1 MTGKK
6 VLSSVALEFR
16 KEAVEK
22 KLRIELLFAQ
32 AGARRRRHCCGPA
45 RWCLT
50 C

>member
-1 MTGKK
+1 MTGVK

-22 KLRIELLFAQ
+22 KLHMELLFAQ
-32 AGARRRRHCCGPA
+32 AGAQRRRLCCGPA
-45 RWCLT
+45 RRCLT